1 MLGNDQ
7 VSGVDGTLEG
17 PAPTA
22 RSRVPA
28 STVTA
33 VDARPTAE
41 FIPVGALFRPMEED
55 STLVDGTA
63 LESDLPASVDR
74 DAIRRMQYVARVL
87 DESVTIPG
95 TNYRVGLD
103 PVLSVLPVG
112 GDAAG
117 AVLSLYIV
125 AEATRLG
132 VSTGT
137 LLRMLANVAV
147 DATGGSVPVLGTLFD
162 AAWKANKWNVKLA
175 VEDLAES
182 SRSESR
188 EAIDVEIE

>member
-1 MLGNDQ
+1 MQRD
-7 VSGVDGTLEG
+7 DK
-17 PAPTA
+17 
-22 RSRVPA
+22 
-28 STVTA
+28 
-33 VDARPTAE
+33 
-41 FIPVGALFRPMEED
+41 
-55 STLVDGTA
+55 LVDGT
-63 LESDLPASVDR
+63 DLSELPESVDR
-74 DAIRRMQYVARVL
+74 DAIERMRTAARLL

-95 TNYRVGLD
+95 TNYRVGID
-103 PVLSVLPVG
+103 PILSVLPVG

-137 LLRMLANVAV
+137 VVRMLANVAV
-147 DATGGSVPVLGTLFD
+147 DATGGSVPVLGTVFD

-182 SRSESR
+182 APADPEES
-188 EAIDVEIE
+188 IDIDIE